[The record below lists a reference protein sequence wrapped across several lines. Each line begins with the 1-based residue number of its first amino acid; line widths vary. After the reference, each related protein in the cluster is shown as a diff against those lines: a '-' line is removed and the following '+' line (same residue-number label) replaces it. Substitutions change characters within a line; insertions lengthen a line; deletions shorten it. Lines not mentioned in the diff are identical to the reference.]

1 MTKPT
6 MTVRQQISFLED
18 NLHRVFAVHYACQR
32 LTDPSHGS
40 PAVSCIAVHNLAS
53 GQVMTF
59 DLDNCADEPS
69 LLGKFFDFIDK
80 NRDRFYIHWN
90 MTNPRYGFPAIGSR
104 YHELTGQNTDVLDH
118 ITQFD
123 LDSLIEARFER
134 HYIEHPKLA
143 NLSALNRYTMLDFK
157 DGAEEARLFEQGR
170 ILDIKASTSR
180 KVRILAC
187 ILRDLIAGRILVRHS
202 KWRILVRRIEENMWY
217 KVLVIMAAL
226 ATVGTTVY
234 IVVRAFTSN
243 G

>member
-1 MTKPT
+1 MKKQTIT
-6 MTVRQQISFLED
+6 FRQQISFLED

-32 LTDPSHGS
+32 FTDPSHGS

-53 GQVMTF
+53 GQVVTF

-69 LLGKFFDFIDK
+69 LLGKFFDFIGK

-90 MTNPRYGFPAIGSR
+90 MTNPRYGFPAIASR
-104 YHELTGQNTDVLDH
+104 YHELSGQNTGLLDQL
-118 ITQFD
+118 TQFD
-123 LDSLIEARFER
+123 LDSLIEARFGCR
-134 HYIEHPKLA
+134 YIEHPKLT

-157 DGAEEARLFEQGR
+157 DGAEEARLFDQGR
-170 ILDIKASTSR
+170 ISDIKASTSR

-202 KWRILVRRIEENMWY
+202 KWRILVRRIEEKTWY
-217 KVLVIMAAL
+217 KIFVILAVL

-234 IVVRAFTSN
+234 IVVRAFISN